1 MNLKIKKLKNTEEKH
16 MMNIGDRMSKCWKC
30 HYNLGGLYCAVH
42 GEVKLHESCED
53 FQELLIRLYPKP
65 VHIGYDI
72 KKDGL
77 K

>member
-1 MNLKIKKLKNTEEKH
+1 
-16 MMNIGDRMSKCWKC
+16 MSECWKC
-30 HYNLGGLYCAVH
+30 HYNLGGFYCAVH

-72 KKDGL
+72 KRDEL